1 MPAVDGSQLT
11 GLKQYSEVL
20 LGITVDSTY
29 ALNAKILWDVQ
40 DPPASFS
47 ISSGDITLPAGKI
60 YLLEGNVGCRSGTW
74 SSWYWAGAPAAIYG
88 GVVQAANN
96 NTGGWAA
103 QIVGIVPSSGSP
115 TVVSCTCGGKST
127 TNPGAYANSTTA
139 RIRIYQP

>member
-1 MPAVDGSQLT
+1 MPAVNGSQLT

-40 DPPASFS
+40 DPPASYS

-60 YLLEGNVGCRSGTW
+60 YLLEGNIGCRSGTYAY
-74 SSWYWAGAPAAIYG
+74 WYWAGSTFNFYG
-88 GVVQAANN
+88 GSVQAANN
-96 NTGGWAA
+96 LSGSIAPQVMAVVTN
-103 QIVGIVPSSGSP
+103 SGSP
-115 TVVSCTCGGKST
+115 TVVSCAVGIKST

-139 RIRIYQP
+139 RIRVYTP